1 LLARDSQSLPDSK
14 RNSNEHANT
23 IPLTNRGPWDRGAHR
38 ISALN
43 ARPWAPVVLVAT
55 VAMAMGFGGLGLI
68 TVFMD
73 PMKTE
78 LGWFAEPI
86 RGDAFYWG
94 QRMAG
99 PTQVG

>member
-1 LLARDSQSLPDSK
+1 
-14 RNSNEHANT
+14 
-23 IPLTNRGPWDRGAHR
+23 
-38 ISALN
+38 
-43 ARPWAPVVLVAT
+43 
-55 VAMAMGFGGLGLI
+55 MGFGGLGLI